1 LRPGPIVNLPAWVWL
16 IYFDIRYWFLTAP
29 VGIGLVLLAWY
40 GADWPRGPRWIAFGF
55 AAVLLL
61 PFPVAGLFVTIGEI
75 RSAAELARLQLTLDH
90 DQTIAGLSVPA
101 GSVIRFQDKA
111 HSGVGA
117 IELPRPS
124 DVGSARLEGTLSWS
138 DVTQVWNGTLNE
150 DRLLDGLPCRAGP
163 VELERDGS
171 IRQCE
176 ISAPYARFGMTLPAG
191 SNVTRGDAGRP
202 WSLRLPPDAGVFIPV
217 LATDAPAGITLEVAN
232 DGRLQ
237 RITSGGGQTI
247 VVRGVPLNSM
257 NFFLRGDQVVAAL
270 AQPFAIEGKMQ
281 TAETGVRID
290 LASGAVTVAGGN
302 WWLSE

>member
-1 LRPGPIVNLPAWVWL
+1 M
-16 IYFDIRYWFLTAP
+16 
-29 VGIGLVLLAWY
+29 
-40 GADWPRGPRWIAFGF
+40 
-55 AAVLLL
+55 

-75 RSAAELARLQLTLDH
+75 RSAVELARLQLTLDH

-101 GSVIRFQDKA
+101 GSVIRFRDKA
-111 HSGVGA
+111 HSGVTA

-124 DVGSARLEGTLSWS
+124 DVGRARLEGTLSWN
-138 DVTQVWNGTLNE
+138 DVTQTWSGTLSE
-150 DRLLDGLPCRAGP
+150 DRLLDGLLCRAGP

-202 WSLRLPPDAGVFIPV
+202 WSLRLPPDAGLFIPV
-217 LATDAPAGITLEVAN
+217 LATDAPAGITLSVAD

-247 VVRGVPLNSM
+247 IVRGVPLNSM
-257 NFFLRGDQVVAAL
+257 NFFLRGDQVVAAPRQTNGPAADRHDFRKKTRDL
-270 AQPFAIEGKMQ
+270 KKGNCFGRPAFIEFTLNGSTIRAFGSHSCGQADGKVVM
-281 TAETGVRID
+281 ATG
-290 LASGAVTVAGGN
+290 T
-302 WWLSE
+302 